1 MRGARA
7 PTASSSCSARSAA
20 ASEHERGGGV
30 ERGGGGAPWPRI
42 AVVFARGGGEAAEE
56 ERLEC
61 ECLLVATGRKPEAW
75 SGLGLE
81 AAGVAFDAA
90 GGVRVD
96 DTLRTTNPNI
106 YAVGDVCTP
115 FQFTHVAG
123 AMAGI
128 VVENALFGGARRFSS
143 LLVPWCTYTAPEVA
157 HVGLYERDVAERGL
171 RCDTFTTAL
180 AHNDRAILE
189 GATDGFVKVH
199 VRRGTDEILG
209 ATVVAEHAGEMIS
222 ELTLAIQNKIGL
234 RAVGRTIHPY
244 PTVAEAIQGCGVAY
258 NRTVWKKMARGADGR
273 GGAARASGGGEGG
286 ARARAVAALVASAV
300 LGAGAAVAVTL
311 AVVRRSARR

>member
-1 MRGARA
+1 M
-7 PTASSSCSARSAA
+7 
-20 ASEHERGGGV
+20 
-30 ERGGGGAPWPRI
+30 
-42 AVVFARGGGEAAEE
+42 FARGGGEAAEE

-61 ECLLVATGRKPEAW
+61 ECLLVATGRKPNV

-157 HVGLYERDVAERGL
+157 HVGLYERDFAARGL

-222 ELTLAIQNKIGL
+222 ELTLAIQNKIGP
-234 RAVGRTIHPY
+234 RAVERTIHH
-244 PTVAEAIQGCGVAY
+244 V
-258 NRTVWKKMARGADGR
+258 
-273 GGAARASGGGEGG
+273 
-286 ARARAVAALVASAV
+286 ARARRRGTRSSASRCAARTSRAPFPDTDGRKPVQKAPRCSRDTRGSQTAACLLSPARAPRACLDLSSP
-300 LGAGAAVAVTL
+300 LSPHSGGAFPVMSL
-311 AVVRRSARR
+311 SFLRRRSAVVRVQASAWW